1 VFYVAAPYN
10 ETLVEEDEAAVEP
23 SQPKVE
29 PDVIDLEEEE
39 QQSEEQ
45 QGEEEQGGEEE
56 ENEENEEK
64 EENAEE
70 EEGEEDDEEGEPV
83 VVVLPAV
90 AVAAPPAGA
99 VGSAQMVLYAV
110 SPYHGKRPIMH
121 VLDAAQDPDC
131 LSSKKVKRCV
141 FVANAPAGLLGVELK
156 GPNAA
161 VCALRAAIDP
171 SKKALGVC

>member
-1 VFYVAAPYN
+1 M
-10 ETLVEEDEAAVEP
+10 
-23 SQPKVE
+23 
-29 PDVIDLEEEE
+29 EEEE
-39 QQSEEQ
+39 T
-45 QGEEEQGGEEE
+45 EEE
-56 ENEENEEK
+56 EEEE
-64 EENAEE
+64 EE
-70 EEGEEDDEEGEPV
+70 EEGEEEHQGEDDDDEEEESEDGEPV

-141 FVANAPAGLLGVELK
+141 FVANAPVGLLGVELK